1 MGKKCK
7 EAYRE
12 WKENNDEQVMFSRKQ
27 KTAPKTVSVQDEHHQ
42 TVILSADGAKILKDL
57 DEAIESYRNDK
68 VTKEKTFIG
77 KVAEILNAKTD
88 GSNSQYA
95 TFETVNGNV
104 IEVSNVSSI
113 HSKDATT
120 EIGRLSLLDSVK
132 LKEYLRWVEKEKVS
146 EWLGLPYEEERQ
158 DANPKLV
165 SIANVI
171 ESFENLSVEEEK
183 VLLMVWVERKLL
195 LCSS

>member
-1 MGKKCK
+1 
-7 EAYRE
+7 
-12 WKENNDEQVMFSRKQ
+12 
-27 KTAPKTVSVQDEHHQ
+27 
-42 TVILSADGAKILKDL
+42 
-57 DEAIESYRNDK
+57 
-68 VTKEKTFIG
+68 
-77 KVAEILNAKTD
+77 
-88 GSNSQYA
+88 
-95 TFETVNGNV
+95 
-104 IEVSNVSSI
+104 
-113 HSKDATT
+113 
-120 EIGRLSLLDSVK
+120 

-195 LCSS
+195 LCSC